1 MCKQTYLTFSSCECQ
16 LRYHHEP
23 CAHGPASPSCRG
35 RRTVLVPARNPIC
48 YQHAFI
54 QHQQKRAQERDQRY
68 QQRQQQKLQQQEQ
81 QQGSDGPGGPGRVG
95 GTSLSLF
102 SVGSDAWKRE
112 MKITLA
118 LAGRR
123 ESWWNG

>member
-1 MCKQTYLTFSSCECQ
+1 MCRQSYLTFASCKCQ
-16 LRYHHEP
+16 LRYQHEP

-54 QHQQKRAQERDQRY
+54 QHQQQRARERDQKY
-68 QQRQQQKLQQQEQ
+68 QERRKQRQLNS
-81 QQGSDGPGGPGRVG
+81 GAASARVVG
-95 GTSLSLF
+95 GTSLTLF

-112 MKITLA
+112 MQVMLA
-118 LAGRR
+118 SAGRR
-123 ESWWNG
+123 ESWWNGW